1 MKKHKHPPLRVTGG
15 KLSLVALPREVF
27 VSHASADR
35 RFVARLTAILERH
48 RIPFWYSRK
57 SLMGAQQWHDEIGA
71 ALRRCDW
78 FILVLSPE
86 SVKSRWVKRELL
98 FALQEPRYDHRILPI
113 IRRSCNFADLSWT
126 LGNLQHIDTFQKVSK
141 PVVSRCGDGTWHIRP
156 SHRGFR
162 ESRGNSTNWAH
173 PLGFELL

>member
-1 MKKHKHPPLRVTGG
+1 M
-15 KLSLVALPREVF
+15 
-27 VSHASADR
+27 
-35 RFVARLTAILERH
+35 ARLTAILERH

-78 FILVLSPE
+78 FIFVLSPE

-126 LGNLQHIDTFQKVSK
+126 LGNLQHIDFSK
-141 PVVSRCGDGTWHIRP
+141 SFEAGCFELLRRWDLAYQAKSPRLPG
-156 SHRGFR
+156 
-162 ESRGNSTNWAH
+162 SRGNSTNWAH